1 MSKTIIEHSGST
13 GSRPPSRTAILWSFA
28 RPHRGKLA
36 FALVLG
42 AAAAA
47 MELISPMATRWVLDA
62 LGAGEQFVAPLVVL
76 ICLLIV
82 GAAVTCWQAI
92 VLGTMAEDVVF
103 ETRRG
108 MVQRYLRAKLLPLVQ
123 RPAGEL
129 VTRVTSDSVLL
140 REAASTSIVGL
151 VNGSILLVGTV
162 VMMFVLDASLALAT
176 IIAIALVAAVFAFL
190 MPSIADSQ
198 DRAQDSLGRLGGSL
212 ATTLRAIKTVKSTTS
227 EPNQEKLLV
236 SHASESRRH
245 SLRAVRL
252 EAVVWSVG
260 WAGVQAATIFVLC
273 FGAMRVASGELQLS
287 TLIAFLLYVMG
298 LLSPVTELGQ
308 NLTSLQ
314 AGVAAAGRIREVQ
327 SLPVES
333 DSVTAP
339 GRWRSDAAPALAL
352 DDVHVRYHPEG
363 PAVLQG
369 VSLSIPPKGHTA
381 IIGPSGAGKTTI
393 FSLILRI
400 IDAEKGRI
408 SLQGAPYEAL
418 SRTEVRQA
426 IGYVEQDVP
435 TLPGTL
441 RENLTFG
448 STSASAAD
456 IADVLREV
464 RLEEFVN
471 GLPDGLDSTLNSETI
486 SGGQRQRIGI
496 ARAMLSKPKVL
507 LLDEATA
514 QVDGISEAA
523 IGRMID
529 RQAKDG
535 AVVTIAHRLSTV
547 VSADRIFLMDA
558 GRVVGAGTHRELL
571 ESSDLYR
578 TMVASFSLD

>member
-1 MSKTIIEHSGST
+1 MSKTIIEHPTST

-62 LGAGEQFVAPLVVL
+62 LGAREQFVAPLVAL

-162 VMMFVLDASLALAT
+162 VMMFVLDVSLALAT
-176 IIAIALVAAVFAFL
+176 MIAMALVAAVFAFL

-227 EPNQEKLLV
+227 EPSQEKLLV

-327 SLPVES
+327 SLPVEP
-333 DSVTAP
+333 DSVTTP
-339 GRWRSDAAPALAL
+339 GGWRSDAAPAVAL

-381 IIGPSGAGKTTI
+381 IVGPSGAGKTTI
-393 FSLILRI
+393 FSLILRF

-441 RENLTFG
+441 R
-448 STSASAAD
+448 
-456 IADVLREV
+456 
-464 RLEEFVN
+464 
-471 GLPDGLDSTLNSETI
+471 
-486 SGGQRQRIGI
+486 
-496 ARAMLSKPKVL
+496 
-507 LLDEATA
+507 
-514 QVDGISEAA
+514 
-523 IGRMID
+523 
-529 RQAKDG
+529 
-535 AVVTIAHRLSTV
+535 
-547 VSADRIFLMDA
+547 
-558 GRVVGAGTHRELL
+558 
-571 ESSDLYR
+571 
-578 TMVASFSLD
+578 

>member
-62 LGAGEQFVAPLVVL
+62 LGAREQFVAPLVAL

-162 VMMFVLDASLALAT
+162 VMMFVLDVSLALAT
-176 IIAIALVAAVFAFL
+176 MIAIALVAAVFAFL

-227 EPNQEKLLV
+227 EPSQEKLLV

-327 SLPVES
+327 SLPVEP
-333 DSVTAP
+333 DSVTTP
-339 GRWRSDAAPALAL
+339 GGWRSDAAPAVAL

-381 IIGPSGAGKTTI
+381 IVGPSGAGKTTI
-393 FSLILRI
+393 FSLILRF

-441 RENLTFG
+441 RDNLTFG
-448 STSASAAD
+448 STSPSADD

-471 GLPDGLDSTLNSETI
+471 GLPDGLDSALNSETV

-558 GRVVGAGTHRELL
+558 GRVVGAGTHQELL

>member
-1 MSKTIIEHSGST
+1 
-13 GSRPPSRTAILWSFA
+13 
-28 RPHRGKLA
+28 
-36 FALVLG
+36 
-42 AAAAA
+42 

-162 VMMFVLDASLALAT
+162 VMMFVLDVSLALAT
-176 IIAIALVAAVFAFL
+176 MIAMALVAAVFAFL

-227 EPNQEKLLV
+227 EPSQEKLLV

-339 GRWRSDAAPALAL
+339 GGWRSDAAPAVAL

-381 IIGPSGAGKTTI
+381 IVGPSGAGKTTI
-393 FSLILRI
+393 FSLILRF

-441 RENLTFG
+441 RDNLTFG
-448 STSASAAD
+448 STSPSADD

-471 GLPDGLDSTLNSETI
+471 GLPDGLDSALNSETV

>member
-1 MSKTIIEHSGST
+1 MPYST
-13 GSRPPSRTAILWSFA
+13 RDRSLVPDSRSRMAILWSFA
-28 RPHRGKLA
+28 RPHRGKLT
-36 FALVLG
+36 FALALG
-42 AAAAA
+42 AATVA
-47 MELISPMATRWVLDA
+47 MELASPLATQRVLDA
-62 LGAGEQFVAPLVVL
+62 LGVGQQFVAPLVLL
-76 ICLLIV
+76 ICLLIL

-92 VLGTMAEDVVF
+92 VLGTIAEDVVF

-108 MVQRYLRAKLLPLVQ
+108 MVQRYLRARLLPLVQ

-140 REAASTSIVGL
+140 REAVSTSIVGL

-162 VMMFVLDASLALAT
+162 VMMFILDLTLALAT
-176 IIAIALVAAVFAFL
+176 LVAIALVAVVFAVL

-212 ATTLRAIKTVKSTTS
+212 STTLRAIKTVKATTAERS
-227 EPNQEKLLV
+227 QETLLV
-236 SHASESRRH
+236 SHAANSRRH
-245 SLRAVRL
+245 GLRAVRL
-252 EAVVWSVG
+252 EAAVWSVG
-260 WAGVQAATIFVLC
+260 WSGIQAATIFVLC

-298 LLSPVTELGQ
+298 LLGPVTELGQ

-339 GRWRSDAAPALAL
+339 GGWRSDAAPAVAL
-352 DDVHVRYHPEG
+352 DDVHVRYHPDG

-381 IIGPSGAGKTTI
+381 IVGPSGAGKTTV
-393 FSLILRI
+393 FSLILRF

-418 SRTEVRQA
+418 SKTEVRQT

-448 STSASAAD
+448 STSPSAAD
-456 IADVLREV
+456 ITDVLREV
-464 RLEEFVN
+464 RLEEFVSA
-471 GLPDGLDSTLNSETI
+471 LPDGLDSALNSETV

-529 RQAKDG
+529 RQAKNG

-547 VSADRIFLMDA
+547 VGADRIFLMDA
-558 GRVVGAGTHRELL
+558 GRVVGAGTHQELL
-571 ESSDLYR
+571 ESSDLY
-578 TMVASFSLD
+578 

>member
-1 MSKTIIEHSGST
+1 
-13 GSRPPSRTAILWSFA
+13 
-28 RPHRGKLA
+28 
-36 FALVLG
+36 
-42 AAAAA
+42 

-162 VMMFVLDASLALAT
+162 VMMFVLDVSLALAT
-176 IIAIALVAAVFAFL
+176 MIAIALVAAVFAFL

-227 EPNQEKLLV
+227 EPSQEKLLV
-236 SHASESRRH
+236 SYASESRRH

-339 GRWRSDAAPALAL
+339 GGWRSDAAPALAL
-352 DDVHVRYHPEG
+352 DDVHVRYHPDG

-393 FSLILRI
+393 FSLILRF

-448 STSASAAD
+448 STGASAAD

-471 GLPDGLDSTLNSETI
+471 GLPDGLDSALNSETV

-529 RQAKDG
+529 RQAKNG

-547 VSADRIFLMDA
+547 VGADRIFLMDA